1 MKKWVIFKFFDFFY
15 SFLNSTPNVVTTK
28 EHSDNSNVNASEF
41 NPAYS
46 VEITNAKT
54 QGEVDTF
61 DHILQVTSHHEAVVA
76 YYYMDDDNKV
86 LDLRKFCTFKQLFSC
101 ISKVKKKK
109 FFSG

>member
-1 MKKWVIFKFFDFFY
+1 MFRPFFFHLIDAHC
-15 SFLNSTPNVVTTK
+15 STPNVVTTK
-28 EHSDNSNVNASEF
+28 EHPDNSNSNASEF

-46 VEITNAKT
+46 VEITDAKT

-86 LDLRKFCTFKQLFSC
+86 CWGIFDAKEFSANNDGLS
-101 ISKVKKKK
+101 IFRWNLPKS
-109 FFSG
+109 SI